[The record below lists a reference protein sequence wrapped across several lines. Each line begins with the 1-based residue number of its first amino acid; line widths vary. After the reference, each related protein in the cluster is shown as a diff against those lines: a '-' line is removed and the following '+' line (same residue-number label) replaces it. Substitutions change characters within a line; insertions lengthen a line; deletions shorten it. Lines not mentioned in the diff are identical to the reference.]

1 MSSSQASSSRPR
13 LYLDYAAT
21 TPLLPEVL
29 QTMLPIFET
38 QFGNPSSLHRWGR
51 EAKKALDAARLSVAE
66 SLGANSPQEIVF
78 TSGATEADNLAIIG
92 VAKALEAKGKH
103 LITTN
108 IEHPAVETACTHL
121 EHTGWDITRLPV
133 DENGF
138 VSLQVLEQAVRPE
151 TVLVSI
157 IHGNNEV
164 GTLQNLQELGNFLRS
179 RQILFHT
186 DAVQTVGKVP
196 MSLKD
201 LPIDYLSLS
210 GHKIYGPKGVGAL
223 YIREAVMSPQA
234 LALGGGQEQDL
245 RSGTENLAAIIG
257 LSKALELAVQRL
269 QAETLRLQ
277 GLQKQ
282 LIDGIESRIPSAI
295 LNGPRDLTRRVPGNV
310 HFSLPPVEG
319 EAWVRHL
326 DLQGIA
332 VSSGSAC
339 HSAVVEPSRIVL
351 ALGKSTELARSTLR
365 FSLGLQT
372 TEADI
377 DQTLKI
383 LTTLASRLIKT
394 H

>member
-1 MSSSQASSSRPR
+1 MSLPSSAASRPR

-29 QTMLPIFET
+29 QAMLPVFET

-51 EAKKALDAARLSVAE
+51 EAKKALDAARQSVAN
-66 SLGANSPQEIVF
+66 SLGAKSSQEIVF

-103 LITTN
+103 LITTS
-108 IEHPAVETACTHL
+108 IEHPAVETACTYL
-121 EHTGWDITRLPV
+121 EQTGWDITRLPV
-133 DENGF
+133 DGDGF
-138 VSLQVLEQAVRPE
+138 VSLQKLEQVVRSE
-151 TVLVSI
+151 TVLVSV

-164 GTLQNLQELGNFLRS
+164 GTLQNLQELGAFLRS

-186 DAVQTVGKVP
+186 DAVQTVGKVS
-196 MSLKD
+196 MNLKD

-210 GHKIYGPKGVGAL
+210 GHKIYGPKGVGVL
-223 YIREAVMSPQA
+223 YIREGAVLPQP
-234 LALGGGQEQDL
+234 LVMGGGQEQDL
-245 RSGTENLAAIIG
+245 RSGTENMAGIIG
-257 LSKALELAVQRL
+257 LSKALELAVD
-269 QAETLRLQ
+269 RLQ
-277 GLQKQ
+277 GEMPRLHQLQKQ
-282 LIDGIESRIPSAI
+282 LIEAIERQIPSAV

-310 HFSLPPVEG
+310 HFSFPPVEG

-351 ALGKSTELARSTLR
+351 ALGKSTELARSTVR

-377 DQTLKI
+377 DYASHV
-383 LTTLASRLIKT
+383 LTRVASRLIKP
-394 H
+394 